1 LPKNSAR
8 RRGEKDKLYYDG
20 ERDESHVLQSL
31 SVGCRV
37 NNKPHATDTEN
48 NLIPPPRHLFLLKN
62 FVFVGDHAQITDNHR
77 VVNVELVTI
86 VEYHLKKYL
95 EEKMPN
101 NIQNGEC
108 CTPAGCMTIVDGI
121 TSSDGSS
128 HEDGGEIVKV
138 LCNNEH
144 CPTSGLMHRQCFDQW
159 EASVLHY
166 LRSCGRAR
174 SWSERQRSQNLWTKK
189 GYDLAFKV
197 N

>member
-1 LPKNSAR
+1 
-8 RRGEKDKLYYDG
+8 
-20 ERDESHVLQSL
+20 
-31 SVGCRV
+31 
-37 NNKPHATDTEN
+37 
-48 NLIPPPRHLFLLKN
+48 
-62 FVFVGDHAQITDNHR
+62 
-77 VVNVELVTI
+77 
-86 VEYHLKKYL
+86 
-95 EEKMPN
+95 MPN

-121 TSSDGSS
+121 TSTDGSS
-128 HEDGGEIVKV
+128 NNEDGEIVKV

-197 N
+197 NQISFQIKMRLVQFDCICCVRPAGVCADVAICAKIANGCPRNRWKQQLLLAKMSKRNNNNNGANRQQQ